1 MRAAG
6 SQIQPQYEYFAPPSS
21 SLRDFPL
28 APLVPLVLF
37 TDQHKKYSQRPGGAL
52 GGRSWGCEMPK
63 MCLNLTQAPRGV
75 SRGARS
81 LRSGYGR
88 HHTPHPACGGY
99 VCCYMAV
106 LAGPCGIC
114 NAPRGRVSPGDAPWA
129 LGTAQS
135 VQVRSDVPLV
145 TDTTAAPPGHHR
157 GASRGSHG
165 GLVIQHSAHT
175 QSHSSQQTHGTAGG
189 RRGIPPPLGSGR
201 EIASRSQAGPCLA
214 GAFVLKHIHPS
225 HQRIGLGG
233 RSAIASPPRQL
244 GRRGGVV

>member
-1 MRAAG
+1 MWAAI
-6 SQIQPQYEYFAPPSS
+6 SETFAQWEYFAPPSS
-21 SLRDFPL
+21 PLRDFPL

-88 HHTPHPACGGY
+88 HHTPHPSCGGY

-135 VQVRSDVPLV
+135 VLVRSDVPLGPLSPFDWLV
-145 TDTTAAPPGHHR
+145 FSLR
-157 GASRGSHG
+157 L
-165 GLVIQHSAHT
+165 GL
-175 QSHSSQQTHGTAGG
+175 HSSKARTA
-189 RRGIPPPLGSGR
+189 RNELKADAQS
-201 EIASRSQAGPCLA
+201 ALQ
-214 GAFVLKHIHPS
+214 GALLLCVVCVLF
-225 HQRIGLGG
+225 LV
-233 RSAIASPPRQL
+233 A
-244 GRRGGVV
+244 

>member
-6 SQIQPQYEYFAPPSS
+6 SQIATHFWHFAPPSS

-28 APLVPLVLF
+28 APLVPLVYAPCV
-37 TDQHKKYSQRPGGAL
+37 HEKYSQRPGGAL

-63 MCLNLTQAPRGV
+63 MWLNLTQAPRGV

-135 VQVRSDVPLV
+135 VLVRSDVPLGPLSPF
-145 TDTTAAPPGHHR
+145 DW
-157 GASRGSHG
+157 
-165 GLVIQHSAHT
+165 LVFSLRRAAHT
-175 QSHSSQQTHGTAGG
+175 GRDPSCKLDCAQTQRTG
-189 RRGIPPPLGSGR
+189 PLG
-201 EIASRSQAGPCLA
+201 P
-214 GAFVLKHIHPS
+214 
-225 HQRIGLGG
+225 
-233 RSAIASPPRQL
+233 
-244 GRRGGVV
+244 